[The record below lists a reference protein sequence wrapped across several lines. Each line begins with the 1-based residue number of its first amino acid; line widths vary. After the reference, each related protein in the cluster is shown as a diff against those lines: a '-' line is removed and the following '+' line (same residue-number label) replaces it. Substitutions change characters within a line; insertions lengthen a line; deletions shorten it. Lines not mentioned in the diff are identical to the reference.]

1 MKKKREKERRERR
14 ERKVYFVLIILLL
27 QHLLEDLHVLL
38 YYIRVEGSAVSVFQ
52 RIERENEEEGGNEWN
67 EQIEETSE
75 KNDRCHLQNLL
86 KNDKESNDKQILLK
100 NTNICTETDRDN
112 EEDEEE
118 PDEEG
123 GGSVRSAKANS
134 SSGVSSSP
142 VGPPVNRTAAKIV
155 RRHSAFQLSSQ
166 RIILPPHPPNNKN
179 IKKINVGLVHS
190 LQPLS
195 GVQSNEQRQMLAIQ
209 QQNRQYSQQNG
220 KQQQFSNN
228 SSSHS
233 VEIVSSSSCS
243 SIGHQCKPMWQLL
256 EQRTDGLEIAFERC
270 KNWSKYASQLL
281 SFARARLSLEQ
292 EYSQRLLKMSDQ
304 QLGPLANQQIE
315 NQFSSLDQKMPL
327 SLLFGQ
333 LMENTKQFASR
344 ADSTVQQLQ
353 QRFIESLES
362 RQKEHNIRRRK
373 LKVEYAKQRK
383 QMETCVEELRRARQ
397 THTNK
402 GEQYLRAREVTI
414 RQERECHQILP
425 INTQKQQN
433 LLIRNSEGNSS
444 LGQQQIFQKRRKEVE
459 KRRKVEEEALN
470 RKEDAEQEVCRLE
483 RELDGYRAK
492 LNELRC
498 RTIHE
503 LSDLIRQC
511 ELTTIACTAT
521 LLKGIANLWAPVPQ
535 ELERLA
541 DVARTSQPG
550 QEFMSFLQQQQ
561 SNSLLTSNVSTTS
574 NGQCKMI
581 DSSNGSNIPFCSS
594 DSGSSPHQRP
604 TTLLATQKGSSTT
617 PSIASACSSSIPSP
631 NRAVQ
636 RRNALAA
643 AEEHLLVTEAQQ
655 KRRTASKTSMAKLF
669 DIQSSSSSSPS
680 AAVNILASSS
690 SSGGKQNF
698 SNLYSEAART
708 HKLQRTRQVA
718 KCAQCEHLL
727 LFDALKCQCCALV
740 WHRKCLPNVQIR
752 CGPNM
757 RKFDEQN
764 DGKDL
769 NLRRTSIFGVPLNIH
784 LGEQKRQIPL
794 ILEKCLDE
802 LQRRGMCCKGLYRTC
817 GVKSKVEEICVQFEQ
832 STNDLPVDLSNVHP
846 MNIASVV
853 KLYLRRLSEPLLS
866 YELYTEWLSVEIYLK
881 EGENEEGNNLI
892 KNKLEEENNKE
903 EEEENYLKLINL
915 LKQLVKKLQI
925 PNMQTLRFLALH
937 LNRVT
942 WFELQNLMTASNLA
956 AVIAPSLLWQRL
968 PLPNA
973 VVGRGG
979 INSNNNNLSHSTNN
993 NQQQQQFISDAHRQ
1007 SRAVELII
1015 KYAFEIFDED
1025 RRLDWC
1031 RFFADYPG
1039 VAQPQ
1044 RRHSLAATAGASDA
1058 SLPPQSVRMG
1068 INNSKSVYHSTLE
1081 STISK
1086 NNEDEQIE
1094 GEEEEEEGEEE
1105 DDEDDELLLDNE
1117 MELLVNCPND
1127 LNKQKI
1133 IFGRRK
1139 SLGTTNSTNNI
1150 TNINEKQKLSR
1161 LKTLGTVMGKS
1172 LPLEDT
1178 NPPQPTNQQQQ
1189 FYIQNNNLKYQFQSP
1204 STAPSQRRLNFQAH
1218 KQRSFTT
1225 SILVSPLSIRRNENN
1240 INNNNNYYLKMN
1252 NENMEKID
1260 LEIKNNNS
1268 NQNQRK
1274 LLSHKSMDES
1284 FVQQQNGQH
1293 SDLGRRAT
1301 LRSGEVTVQL
1311 GKDCLPDDGV
1321 GGHLSVRLLSS
1332 CDTDDV
1338 SYV

>member
-1 MKKKREKERRERR
+1 MLGTFGDFNEKFNYYEEEEGEGEEGEESLFCSNNSSATTSARGSACSAA
-14 ERKVYFVLIILLL
+14 LL
-27 QHLLEDLHVLL
+27 HPD
-38 YYIRVEGSAVSVFQ
+38 EGAAVSVFQ

-67 EQIEETSE
+67 EQIEEETSE

-86 KNDKESNDKQILLK
+86 KNDKESDDKQILLK
-100 NTNICTETDRDN
+100 NTNICSETDQDN
-112 EEDEEE
+112 EEDEEQ
-118 PDEEG
+118 DEEG

-179 IKKINVGLVHS
+179 IQKINVGLVHS

-256 EQRTDGLEIAFERC
+256 EQRTDGLELAFERC

-304 QLGPLANQQIE
+304 QLGPLTNQQIE

-433 LLIRNSEGNSS
+433 LLIRNSEGNIS

-550 QEFMSFLQQQQ
+550 QEFMSFLQQQQQ

-853 KLYLRRLSEPLLS
+853 KLYLRRLPEPLLS

-881 EGENEEGNNLI
+881 EGENGEENNLI

-903 EEEENYLKLINL
+903 EEEEENYLKLINL
-915 LKQLVKKLQI
+915 LKQLVNKLPI

-979 INSNNNNLSHSTNN
+979 INSNNNLSQSTNN
-993 NQQQQQFISDAHRQ
+993 N
-1007 SRAVELII
+1007 V
-1015 KYAFEIFDED
+1015 
-1025 RRLDWC
+1025 
-1031 RFFADYPG
+1031 
-1039 VAQPQ
+1039 
-1044 RRHSLAATAGASDA
+1044 
-1058 SLPPQSVRMG
+1058 
-1068 INNSKSVYHSTLE
+1068 IN
-1081 STISK
+1081 
-1086 NNEDEQIE
+1086 
-1094 GEEEEEEGEEE
+1094 
-1105 DDEDDELLLDNE
+1105 
-1117 MELLVNCPND
+1117 
-1127 LNKQKI
+1127 
-1133 IFGRRK
+1133 
-1139 SLGTTNSTNNI
+1139 
-1150 TNINEKQKLSR
+1150 
-1161 LKTLGTVMGKS
+1161 
-1172 LPLEDT
+1172 
-1178 NPPQPTNQQQQ
+1178 
-1189 FYIQNNNLKYQFQSP
+1189 
-1204 STAPSQRRLNFQAH
+1204 
-1218 KQRSFTT
+1218 
-1225 SILVSPLSIRRNENN
+1225 
-1240 INNNNNYYLKMN
+1240 
-1252 NENMEKID
+1252 
-1260 LEIKNNNS
+1260 
-1268 NQNQRK
+1268 
-1274 LLSHKSMDES
+1274 
-1284 FVQQQNGQH
+1284 
-1293 SDLGRRAT
+1293 
-1301 LRSGEVTVQL
+1301 
-1311 GKDCLPDDGV
+1311 
-1321 GGHLSVRLLSS
+1321 
-1332 CDTDDV
+1332 
-1338 SYV
+1338 

>member
-1 MKKKREKERRERR
+1 
-14 ERKVYFVLIILLL
+14 
-27 QHLLEDLHVLL
+27 
-38 YYIRVEGSAVSVFQ
+38 
-52 RIERENEEEGGNEWN
+52 
-67 EQIEETSE
+67 
-75 KNDRCHLQNLL
+75 
-86 KNDKESNDKQILLK
+86 
-100 NTNICTETDRDN
+100 
-112 EEDEEE
+112 
-118 PDEEG
+118 
-123 GGSVRSAKANS
+123 
-134 SSGVSSSP
+134 
-142 VGPPVNRTAAKIV
+142 
-155 RRHSAFQLSSQ
+155 
-166 RIILPPHPPNNKN
+166 
-179 IKKINVGLVHS
+179 
-190 LQPLS
+190 
-195 GVQSNEQRQMLAIQ
+195 
-209 QQNRQYSQQNG
+209 
-220 KQQQFSNN
+220 
-228 SSSHS
+228 
-233 VEIVSSSSCS
+233 
-243 SIGHQCKPMWQLL
+243 
-256 EQRTDGLEIAFERC
+256 
-270 KNWSKYASQLL
+270 
-281 SFARARLSLEQ
+281 
-292 EYSQRLLKMSDQ
+292 MSDQ
-304 QLGPLANQQIE
+304 QLGPLTNQQIE

-561 SNSLLTSNVSTTS
+561 QSNSLLTSNVSTTS

-643 AEEHLLVTEAQQ
+643 AEEHLLVTE
-655 KRRTASKTSMAKLF
+655 
-669 DIQSSSSSSPS
+669 
-680 AAVNILASSS
+680 
-690 SSGGKQNF
+690 
-698 SNLYSEAART
+698 
-708 HKLQRTRQVA
+708 
-718 KCAQCEHLL
+718 CEHLL

-853 KLYLRRLSEPLLS
+853 KLYLRRLPEPLLS
-866 YELYTEWLSVEIYLK
+866 YELYTE
-881 EGENEEGNNLI
+881 
-892 KNKLEEENNKE
+892 
-903 EEEENYLKLINL
+903 
-915 LKQLVKKLQI
+915 
-925 PNMQTLRFLALH
+925 
-937 LNRVT
+937 

-973 VVGRGG
+973 V
-979 INSNNNNLSHSTNN
+979 
-993 NQQQQQFISDAHRQ
+993 QQQQQFISDAHRQ

-1031 RFFADYPG
+1031 RFFADYP
-1039 VAQPQ
+1039 
-1044 RRHSLAATAGASDA
+1044 
-1058 SLPPQSVRMG
+1058 
-1068 INNSKSVYHSTLE
+1068 
-1081 STISK
+1081 
-1086 NNEDEQIE
+1086 
-1094 GEEEEEEGEEE
+1094 
-1105 DDEDDELLLDNE
+1105 DNE

-1127 LNKQKI
+1127 LNNKQKI

-1172 LPLEDT
+1172 C
-1178 NPPQPTNQQQQ
+1178 
-1189 FYIQNNNLKYQFQSP
+1189 
-1204 STAPSQRRLNFQAH
+1204 
-1218 KQRSFTT
+1218 
-1225 SILVSPLSIRRNENN
+1225 
-1240 INNNNNYYLKMN
+1240 
-1252 NENMEKID
+1252 
-1260 LEIKNNNS
+1260 NNNS